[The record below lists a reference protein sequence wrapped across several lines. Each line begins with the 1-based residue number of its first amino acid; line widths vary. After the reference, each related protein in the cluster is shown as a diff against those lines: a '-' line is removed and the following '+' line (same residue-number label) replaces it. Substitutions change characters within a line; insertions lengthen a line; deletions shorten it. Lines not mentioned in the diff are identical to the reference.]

1 MENRMSTVD
10 TSAFAALTAALAKE
24 IGIPEAVPS
33 SDGIFRLEM
42 DGIPLS
48 CIRQG
53 ASILLYSSLGNLP
66 DDPAQAEAARIL
78 LLSANV
84 LFRGTGGA
92 SLGIRPEDGMVILC
106 WKAPMQSM
114 SEGEFLTNV
123 ENFLNFAEHWT
134 KRLEN
139 VEAAPADRPAQAP
152 PVGSAV

>member
-1 MENRMSTVD
+1 MSTVD

-24 IGIPEAVPS
+24 IGIPDAAPS
-33 SDGIFRLEM
+33 SDGIFRLEVG
-42 DGIPLS
+42 GIPLS

-66 DDPAQAEAARIL
+66 ADPAQAEAARIL

-92 SLGIRPEDGMVILC
+92 SLGVAPEDGMVTLC
-106 WKAPMQSM
+106 WKSPMQGM
-114 SEGEFLTNV
+114 SEGEFVASV
-123 ENFLNFAEHWT
+123 EDFLNLADNWA

-139 VEAAPADRPAQAP
+139 VEAAPAAKAEQALP
-152 PVGSAV
+152 PVGSWTAV